1 MTSEDEETTMGS
13 DDSGS
18 VFVRGSLVEVTSNL
32 DGYRGV
38 WFVAKVLE
46 TPPPNLRR
54 SSRTM
59 TFLVEYQTLLSKD
72 GKKLLREHVSLGL
85 IRPLPPPPREEGM
98 HRFQVNDVVDG
109 YYNDGWWVGVV
120 CHVMR
125 DCEAEDSKPYTVLFD
140 DPPDSVKFRPSEL
153 RFHLDWVD
161 GKWVQP
167 PKRIMQQKE
176 VGTSSRKKEVGTS
189 SRKRKRG
196 ERPKFLL
203 RECVDSSSK
212 AEDIEMAIVPSNMVY
227 ADEPLSICQ
236 PIAISV
242 DSSICD
248 RTVNQS
254 SEGEGRLCDTRE
266 ATIDNIPYE
275 NQSLR
280 LLESSS
286 SIRSS
291 IQSMEVFRLMPQK
304 PHFRPLN
311 ECNEIIREGL
321 AIAQWFIFAKV
332 VEQTSEL
339 QVDASRSLF
348 DSIVEC
354 LSELESHGFDV
365 KAVRSRLLELQT
377 MKESQEQLQT
387 KLENFKCEIVERTH
401 KKTKIKAEM
410 DDAAKELKVLEEK
423 IDAVEKKKT
432 RLVSMIK
439 ENDSTTAKLKSS
451 DDLVNKKIWKVVQ
464 NFEILAGSP
473 W

>member
-1 MTSEDEETTMGS
+1 MGS

-85 IRPLPPPPREEGM
+85 IRPLPPPPREEEM

-120 CHVMR
+120 CHVMC
-125 DCEAEDSKPYTVLFD
+125 DSEAEDSKPYTVLFD

-167 PKRIMQQKE
+167 PKRIIQQ
-176 VGTSSRKKEVGTS
+176 KEVGTS

-212 AEDIEMAIVPSNMVY
+212 AEDIEMAIVPMDMVY
-227 ADEPLSICQ
+227 ADEPISICQ

-254 SEGEGRLCDTRE
+254 SEGEGRQCDTRE
-266 ATIDNIPYE
+266 ASIDNMPYE

-365 KAVRSRLLELQT
+365 KAVRSRLHELQT

-387 KLENFKCEIVERTH
+387 KLENFKCEIVKRTH
-401 KKTKIKAEM
+401 KETKIKAKM
-410 DDAAKELKVLEEK
+410 DAAAKELKVLEEK

-439 ENDSTTAKLKSS
+439 NNDSTIAKLKSR
-451 DDLVNKKIWKVVQ
+451 DDLVIEEIWKVAQ
-464 NFEILAGSP
+464 NFESLVGSP

>member
-1 MTSEDEETTMGS
+1 MGS
-13 DDSGS
+13 NDSGS

-46 TPPPNLRR
+46 TPPPNRRR

-59 TFLVEYQTLLSKD
+59 TFLVEFQTLLSKD
-72 GKKLLREHVSLGL
+72 GKKLLREHVSLGF
-85 IRPLPPPPREEGM
+85 IRPLPPPPLREEGM
-98 HRFQVNDVVDG
+98 QRFHVNDVVDG

-120 CHVMR
+120 SHVKR
-125 DCEAEDSKPYTVLFD
+125 DCKAEDSKPYTVLFD

-161 GKWVQP
+161 GQWVQP
-167 PKRIMQQKE
+167 QKRQIIKQKA
-176 VGTSSRKKEVGTS
+176 VGTS

-196 ERPKFLL
+196 ERPKSLL
-203 RECVDSSSK
+203 REPTDSSSK
-212 AEDIEMAIVPSNMVY
+212 AEDIEMAIVPIDMVY
-227 ADEPLSICQ
+227 ADESISICQ
-236 PIAISV
+236 PIAIRV

-254 SEGEGRLCDTRE
+254 NEGEGRLCDKRE
-266 ATIDNIPYE
+266 AAIDSMPYE
-275 NQSLR
+275 NRSLR

-321 AIAQWFIFAKV
+321 AIAQWFTFAKV

-377 MKESQEQLQT
+377 MKECQEQLQT
-387 KLENFKCEIVERTH
+387 KLENFKREIVERTH
-401 KKTKIKAEM
+401 KETKIKAEI
-410 DDAAKELKVLEEK
+410 DAAAKELKVLEEK
-423 IDAVEKKKT
+423 VDAVEEKKT

-439 ENDSTTAKLKSS
+439 ENDSTIAKLKSS
-451 DDLVNKKIWKVVQ
+451 DDLVNEEIWKAAQ
-464 NFEILAGSP
+464 NFDSLAGSP

>member
-1 MTSEDEETTMGS
+1 MGS

-85 IRPLPPPPREEGM
+85 IRPLPPPPREEEM

-120 CHVMR
+120 CHVMC
-125 DCEAEDSKPYTVLFD
+125 DSEAEDSKPYTVLFD

-167 PKRIMQQKE
+167 PKRIIQQ
-176 VGTSSRKKEVGTS
+176 KEVGTS

-212 AEDIEMAIVPSNMVY
+212 AEDIEMAIVPMDMVY
-227 ADEPLSICQ
+227 ADEPISICQ

-254 SEGEGRLCDTRE
+254 SEGEGRQCDTRE
-266 ATIDNIPYE
+266 ASIDNMPYE

-365 KAVRSRLLELQT
+365 KAVRSRLHELQT

-387 KLENFKCEIVERTH
+387 KLENFKCEIVKRTH
-401 KKTKIKAEM
+401 KETKIKAKM
-410 DDAAKELKVLEEK
+410 DAAAKELKVLEEK

-439 ENDSTTAKLKSS
+439 KNDSTIAKLKSS
-451 DDLVNKKIWKVVQ
+451 DDSVIEEIWKVAQ
-464 NFEILAGSP
+464 NFESLVGSP